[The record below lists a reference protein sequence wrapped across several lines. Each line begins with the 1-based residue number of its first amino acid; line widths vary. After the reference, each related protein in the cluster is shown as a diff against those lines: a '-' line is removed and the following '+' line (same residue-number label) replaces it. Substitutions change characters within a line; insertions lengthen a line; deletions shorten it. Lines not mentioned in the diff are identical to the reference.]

1 MSGEERETAG
11 ARTCEVCG
19 AALERSPRGGRAA
32 LRCAACRGRVARF
45 YGRLYARARARG
57 TARMPEILA
66 WLRAEAVRLARE
78 EAARAP
84 AARAKAARRCA
95 YCGRPARGAYC
106 ARCEK
111 EGLDDL
117 HRETG
122 RTSGWDAPAKA
133 ARAPA
138 AGGWRGRPVAG
149 GAPDRA
155 AFYRF

>member
-1 MSGEERETAG
+1 MSGEKTAG

-19 AALERSPRGGRAA
+19 AKLERSPRGGRAA
-32 LRCAACRGRVARF
+32 TRCAACRPRVERF
-45 YGRLYARARARG
+45 YGRLYAKARALG
-57 TARMPEILA
+57 TARMPEVRA
-66 WLRAEAVRLARE
+66 GLRAEAVRLARE

-84 AARAKAARRCA
+84 AARKKEARRCA
-95 YCGRPARGAYC
+95 YCGLPSRGAYC

-111 EGLDDL
+111 AGLDDL

-133 ARAPA
+133 SRAPA

-149 GAPDRA
+149 GAA
-155 AFYRF
+155 GWGAFYRI